1 MIYFTLGT
9 LIEELWRIR
18 RKKVWKNIQLTVY

>member
-9 LIEELWRIR
+9 LFEELWKIR
-18 RKKVWKNIQLTVY
+18 RKKVWKNILLIVY